1 MSFDLFGLSFTVTA
15 YGSTGMGGEAKV
27 GFGGVSFGLTFGV
40 GGGFDVTWELKKG
53 KKTNWGS
60 SW

>member
-53 KKTNWGS
+53 KKTN
-60 SW
+60 